1 MKRRLFYD
9 RKDAKRVDLPG
20 IMQLA
25 VDLKPNRSVSDVYIN
40 EKVDVTELTEYLAEL
55 KAKGDHCTLFH
66 AFLAAVGKVIYN
78 RPRLNYFI
86 QNRHMYEHNEVS
98 IAFVA
103 KIAFNDRS
111 EEIMLHL
118 VLDPEDT
125 METIREKIS
134 AKLNNLRSGREVE
147 KEGANTAIDVLG
159 HLPNIIRVPIL
170 GVIKLM
176 DRLGILPAGLRKDN
190 IYYSSMII
198 SNLGSIRC
206 GAIFHN
212 ITDFGSSSSLATIGE
227 VRPEKVLKEDGSE
240 EIRKLCEFGINI
252 DERIADGYYFAKSIH
267 LLKDILSDPKCL
279 FEPVGQK
286 IEQKDIR

>member
-20 IMQLA
+20 MMQLA

-40 EKVDVTELTEYLAEL
+40 EKIDVTALMAFLGEK
-55 KAKGDHCTLFH
+55 KAAGDHYTLFH
-66 AFLAAVGKVIYN
+66 AFLTAIGKVIYN
-78 RPRLNYFI
+78 RNRLNYFI

-103 KIAFNDRS
+103 KMAFEDKS

-118 VLDPEDT
+118 VLEPEDT

-134 AKLNNLRSGREVE
+134 KKIGNLRGGHVE

-170 GVIKLM
+170 GIIKFLDKRGM
-176 DRLGILPAGLRKDN
+176 LPAGLIKDN
-190 IYYSSMII
+190 LYYSSMII

-227 VRPEKVLKEDGSE
+227 VRPEKVLLEDG
-240 EIRKLCEFGINI
+240 
-252 DERIADGYYFAKSIH
+252 
-267 LLKDILSDPKCL
+267 
-279 FEPVGQK
+279 
-286 IEQKDIR
+286 

>member
-1 MKRRLFYD
+1 MKKRSFFD
-9 RKDAKRVDLPG
+9 RADAKRVEMPG
-20 IMQLA
+20 MMQLA

-40 EKVDVTELTEYLAEL
+40 EKVDVTELTEYLAKL
-55 KAKGDHCTLFH
+55 KAAGDHYTLFH
-66 AFLAAVGKVIYN
+66 AFLAAIGKVIYN

-103 KIAFNDRS
+103 KMEFSDKS

-125 METIREKIS
+125 MATIREKIT
-134 AKLNNLRSGREVE
+134 AKLNNLRGGHVE

-159 HLPNIIRVPIL
+159 HLPNFIRIPIL
-170 GVIKLM
+170 GVIKWL
-176 DRLGILPAGLRKDN
+176 DKHGILPAGLRKDN
-190 IYYSSMII
+190 LYYSSMII
-198 SNLGSIRC
+198 SNLGSIKC

-227 VRPEKVLKEDGSE
+227 VRPVKVLQEDGTE
-240 EIRKLCEFGINI
+240 VVRKQCEFGINI

-267 LLKDILSDPKCL
+267 LMKDILADPKSL
-279 FEPVGQK
+279 MEPVSTKVQ
-286 IEQKDIR
+286 QKDIR